1 MPASITSSSDRFDLI
16 SFLIVQYFI
25 LGLCRHNMLNGSAC
39 VQYSCELT
47 GLTEEVLEVTGSFFL
62 FIGYMYAR
70 FRTSYDIIALLNIKI
85 CKNKNKTTTIYAN
98 GPKFGTHTHKD

>member
-70 FRTSYDIIALLNIKI
+70 FRTSYDIIALLIVKY
-85 CKNKNKTTTIYAN
+85 KNL
-98 GPKFGTHTHKD
+98 